1 MAGFLFNF
9 VSVMALTRSNSK
21 GKLPALSS
29 NGHLPRRNCRRPAGP
44 TTADF
49 EASSRQA
56 ELDQLRLRV
65 KWLEGELE
73 RDSALL
79 DLVRVGYVLLDQ
91 NGIARDFNSQFEKML
106 GFKDGAMAKGPL
118 ARLIVQEDIKVFLD
132 HLRRCGASGVMTPG
146 VVTTELRLR
155 NGKVNGLPVEL
166 ISIRRASGSG
176 CYPDS
181 NLYRTAVVDV
191 TDRQATE
198 RKLVDAMQ
206 SFGTLL
212 DTVEGIVWEVD
223 GRTLNVTFVSGY
235 AEKMLGYSVAQ
246 WREPGFWERH
256 IFVDDRERVMQ
267 EVSRAIRDRTHVT
280 VEYRTLTADRRLVW
294 VHDRIGIRSPG
305 GKLKLLGIAVD
316 VTAQKE
322 IEQEL
327 EKERSGLESRVAER
341 TAQLQTTVSELESFS
356 YSLSHD
362 MRAPL
367 RAMEGY
373 TQLLRTMLD
382 GKLGPKEN
390 DFFDRIMASAE
401 RLDALIQDVL
411 QYSRVARAPLEL
423 KPIDLEKIVSQVI
436 GDYPALQPPGAI
448 VQVKKPLLP
457 VLGHEAFL
465 TQCISNL
472 LSNAVKF
479 VAPGVKPKV
488 LVYTKAYGNEVRLWV
503 EDNGIGIPQENQ
515 KQIFGI
521 FQRLHGHTVYPGT
534 GIGLAIVQKAVE
546 RMGGRVG
553 VESTVGKG
561 SRFWLQLRRGGEGN
575 ITKRLE

>member
-1 MAGFLFNF
+1 MDRSSGEILFNF
-9 VSVMALTRSNSK
+9 TSVMALTRTTAKGK
-21 GKLPALSS
+21 GKLPAVSS
-29 NGHLPRRNCRRPAGP
+29 NGHFPRRNDRRPAGP
-44 TTADF
+44 TAADI
-49 EASSRQA
+49 EVAAQQA
-56 ELDQLRLRV
+56 ELDQLRSRV
-65 KWLEGELE
+65 RWLEGELE
-73 RDSALL
+73 RDSALF

-91 NGIARDFNSQFEKML
+91 KGIAREFNSQFEKMV
-106 GFKDGAMAKGPL
+106 GFKPGSLAEGPL
-118 ARLIVQEDIKVFLD
+118 ARLIVQADLKIFLD
-132 HLRRCGASGVMTPG
+132 HLRRCSTSDVITPG
-146 VVTTELRLR
+146 VITTELRLR
-155 NGKVNGLPVEL
+155 NGKVGGLPVQL
-166 ISIRRASGSG
+166 ISVARPGY
-176 CYPDS
+176 YPDS
-181 NLYRTAVVDV
+181 SVYRTAVVDI

-198 RKLVDAMQ
+198 RKLADTLQ
-206 SFGTLL
+206 SFGSLL
-212 DTVEGIVWEVD
+212 DTVEGIVWEAD
-223 GRTLNVTFVSGY
+223 GQTLAVTFVSGY

-267 EVSRAIRDRTHVT
+267 QVSRAVRERTHIT
-280 VEYRTLTADRRLVW
+280 VEYRALAADRRPVW
-294 VHDRIGIRSPG
+294 VHDRIGVRNQG
-305 GKLKLLGIAVD
+305 EKVKLLGIAVD

-322 IEQEL
+322 TQQEL

-373 TQLLRTMLD
+373 TQLLRTMLN
-382 GKLGPKEN
+382 GKLGSKEN

-423 KPIDLEKIVSQVI
+423 KPMDLERIVDQII
-436 GDYPALQPPGAI
+436 GDYPALQEPSATI
-448 VQVKKPLLP
+448 ELQKPLLP

-479 VAPGVKPKV
+479 VAPGVKPRV
-488 LVYTKAYGNEVRLWV
+488 RVCTKRLGNEVRLWI
-503 EDNGIGIPQENQ
+503 EDNGIGIPAESQ

-521 FQRLHGHTVYPGT
+521 FQRLHGNNSYPGT

-553 VESTVGKG
+553 VESAVGNG
-561 SRFWLQLRRGGEGN
+561 SKFWLQLKGAA
-575 ITKRLE
+575 K